1 MTWLGALPPKKLY
14 EQISKSEY
22 WLYPSQYPETYCI
35 TALEMML
42 GGVKICSTNT
52 GNLNTLLKNRG
63 VIVDSNQMIGDIQT
77 DMVNAVMRDNGACH
91 DDKAYHYK
99 WYKQTMENKKWVMEQ
114 TWENRVHEWI
124 MILESM

>member
-1 MTWLGALPPKKLY
+1 
-14 EQISKSEY
+14 
-22 WLYPSQYPETYCI
+22 
-35 TALEMML
+35 ML
-42 GGVKICSTNT
+42 LSDIVLSGNVRSVKNPI
-52 GNLNTLLKNRG
+52 LKNRG

-114 TWENRVHEWI
+114 TWENRVHEWL
-124 MILESM
+124 MLLENL